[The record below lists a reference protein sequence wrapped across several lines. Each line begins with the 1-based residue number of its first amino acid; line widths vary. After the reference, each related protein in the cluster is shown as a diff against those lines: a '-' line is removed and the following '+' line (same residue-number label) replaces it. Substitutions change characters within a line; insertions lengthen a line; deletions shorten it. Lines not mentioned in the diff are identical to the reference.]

1 MMEPSIVLELVYDEL
16 NYHMNIDFMLVY
28 WYEGKKKLN
37 RDNLCSH
44 DSVEEALAELISEG
58 FRGDIFSSI
67 VLIFSK
73 SYCTY

>member
-1 MMEPSIVLELVYDEL
+1 MELSIVPQLVKLPHGHWIYAG
-16 NYHMNIDFMLVY
+16 ILVCG
-28 WYEGKKKLN
+28 EKKLN

-58 FRGDIFSSI
+58 FRGYIFSSI

-73 SYCTY
+73 AYCTY